1 MVPDARSEGI
11 LRGSSPEFF
20 LESSKELDKFQN
32 MGAGLPSGGGA
43 GTDPQIG
50 LASIAFQEKGDPGF
64 PVCWVRNQSET
75 MPMKFDL
82 V

>member
-1 MVPDARSEGI
+1 
-11 LRGSSPEFF
+11 
-20 LESSKELDKFQN
+20 LESSIELDKFQN
-32 MGAGLPSGGGA
+32 MGAGFSFGGGA

-50 LASIAFQEKGDPGF
+50 FIPVSFQKEGDSGF
-64 PVCWVRNQSET
+64 FICWVRDQGET